1 MKPSRVLS
9 TWLALLLLAGTAPV
23 HAQQEPAGEQPPP
36 ELTPPPL
43 VPVPP
48 PGEQRPR
55 AGEEKEPSGR
65 EPKPPASRPPD
76 GEPSGRE
83 PAPPVST
90 EALPRRDA
98 APPPEDPVPRVA
110 LEVVGGIVGGVVG
123 GAAGVGVGY
132 LLGAPTV
139 GCNNECQ
146 VTAAVGGFTGVVL
159 GIPAG
164 TWLGGRVM
172 GGQGRFLATVAGSA
186 VGWGGFLLGTLLLGD
201 DNETL
206 ALALLTLPVAGASVG
221 YELSHSA
228 QRRAATEEPA
238 VRVVPVAGFGARGP
252 RLGLLGRF

>member
-1 MKPSRVLS
+1 VKPSRALS

-23 HAQQEPAGEQPPP
+23 HAQQEPTGEQDRP

-55 AGEEKEPSGR
+55 GGEEKKPPSEPAGQ
-65 EPKPPASRPPD
+65 EPKPS
-76 GEPSGRE
+76 
-83 PAPPVST
+83 VST

-98 APPPEDPVPRVA
+98 ALPPEDPVPRVA
-110 LEVVGGIVGGVVG
+110 VEVVGGIAGGVVG
-123 GAAGVGVGY
+123 GAVGLGVGY

-146 VTAAVGGFTGVVL
+146 ITALVGGAAGMAL
-159 GIPAG
+159 GMPAG
-164 TWLGGRVM
+164 AWLGGRVM
-172 GGQGRFLATVAGSA
+172 DGQGRFLATAAGSA
-186 VGWGGFLLGTLLLGD
+186 VGWGGALLGTLLLGD

-206 ALALLTLPVAGASVG
+206 ALVLLALPVAGASVG

-228 QRRAATEEPA
+228 ARRAAAAEEEPP
-238 VRVVPVAGFGARGP
+238 VRVVPVAGFGERGA